1 MEELKLDGLT
11 AKEWAEQQFEFEY
24 CAKCGGDAED
34 HDIIPFMGHWFAR
47 CKQKT
52 WKLKSPFHYIDK
64 QGYELYIEETEEG
77 KFEVTEWMAK
87 GGYYETLSTHNTWE
101 EAVKELEAFL
111 KGES

>member
-64 QGYELYIEETEEG
+64 QGYDKVSKDTKVHILENVTFGAAYIY
-77 KFEVTEWMAK
+77 F
-87 GGYYETLSTHNTWE
+87 LSNM
-101 EAVKELEAFL
+101 VRIKPDL
-111 KGES
+111 